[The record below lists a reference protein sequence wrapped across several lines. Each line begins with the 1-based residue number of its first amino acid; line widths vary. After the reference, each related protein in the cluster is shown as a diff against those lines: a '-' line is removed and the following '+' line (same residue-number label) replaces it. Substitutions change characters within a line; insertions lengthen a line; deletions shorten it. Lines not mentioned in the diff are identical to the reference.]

1 MRVTTVLD
9 PAWRTEGRVPP
20 PLLLVGGLVAQ
31 SLVSRSRGGPLSRTA
46 GALLGLGSAAL
57 VASAAAEYVRRRTT
71 LDPFV
76 PDASVLVTTGANA
89 ASRNPM
95 YTGLVGLLVA
105 RAVARRS
112 VRALVPA
119 AAVAFLLETRQI
131 PAEEQVLAER
141 FGPDY
146 EAYRESVPRW
156 VDARSVEALSEL
168 FGSEWNL
175 ESLRAAQSSAASGLT
190 MMRQGLVG
198 PHRSVTSSGRKP
210 TDS

>member
-9 PAWRTEGRVPP
+9 PAWREEGRIPP
-20 PLLLVGGLVAQ
+20 PLLLAGGLLAQ
-31 SLVSRSRGGPLSRTA
+31 SLVSRSRGGPFSRAA
-46 GALLGLGSAAL
+46 GALLGLGSVAL
-57 VASAAAEYVRRRTT
+57 AASAAAEYVRRRTS

-76 PDASVLVTTGANA
+76 PDAKVLVTSGANA

-119 AAVAFLLETRQI
+119 AAVAFLIDTRQI

-141 FGPDY
+141 FGPDFD
-146 EAYRESVPRW
+146 AYRDSTPRW
-156 VDARSVEALSEL
+156 LDARSLEAVQQLL
-168 FGSEWNL
+168 PL
-175 ESLRAAQSSAASGLT
+175 PPRA
-190 MMRQGLVG
+190 
-198 PHRSVTSSGRKP
+198 
-210 TDS
+210 